1 MHNKLKNMHA
11 IFIATHTERE
21 QPTLALAQSHTHCT
35 SIMNECAAK
44 EPQPEPTGAAAVD
57 PQTNISLS
65 TPLCL
70 LSPICRCCLTALTN
84 NKFNTLTARVNR
96 RLQSEL
102 AEPAA
107 SGVMR
112 ILSCV
117 SKDVIALN
125 ASQLNAPQFA
135 FAAGQC

>member
-1 MHNKLKNMHA
+1 
-11 IFIATHTERE
+11 
-21 QPTLALAQSHTHCT
+21 
-35 SIMNECAAK
+35 MNECAAK

-57 PQTNISLS
+57 PQTNISLA
-65 TPLCL
+65 TPLCNL
-70 LSPICRCCLTALTN
+70 RHLCRCCLTGLTN

-125 ASQLNAPQFA
+125 ASQLNAPPFA

>member
-11 IFIATHTERE
+11 IFIATHTQRE
-21 QPTLALAQSHTHCT
+21 QPTLSHTHCT

-65 TPLCL
+65 TPLCHL
-70 LSPICRCCLTALTN
+70 CRCCLTALTN